1 MFHKLNSLCFVCQSH
16 ETLLE
21 DPSIILNQSGCFIT
35 YSDIPK
41 VCLMLFSIALVSKRY
56 LGIRRPLQIGNKRTK
71 VIQKL
76 MSLLVGL
83 FSCFLLSFLKKQS
96 KTKQRN
102 LRMESKH
109 SGTKIDKI
117 SVFKKDVDTFAPTFK
132 INLIKERFI
141 IINFN
146 FKLYLIDLY
155 THIHTYTHEC
165 L

>member
-1 MFHKLNSLCFVCQSH
+1 MIYSKFFSCYSQFLWSLKD
-16 ETLLE
+16 TLGSE
-21 DPSIILNQSGCFIT
+21 
-35 YSDIPK
+35 
-41 VCLMLFSIALVSKRY
+41 
-56 LGIRRPLQIGNKRTK
+56 RPLQIGNKRTK

-132 INLIKERFI
+132 IYLIKGFI
-141 IINFN
+141 II
-146 FKLYLIDLY
+146 LISSY
-155 THIHTYTHEC
+155 V
-165 L
+165 